1 MMTNDENE
9 IEAIDT
15 PADDT
20 LDGGEALGDG
30 DETAGAE
37 SETAT
42 QAASVVDREAESR
55 AANAAFDA
63 QDDDDL
69 ADLDEDDDEAE
80 VDPELVRLLEAVL
93 FASSEPVAE
102 RALARRLPEG
112 VNLKPLLKT
121 LTELYEGRGIAL
133 VRRGGSWAFRTAED
147 LGARLNLEV
156 EVSRRL
162 SRAAI
167 ETLAIIAYHQPVTR
181 GEIEEI
187 RGVSLSKGTLD
198 VLFEEGWIKPRGH
211 RDTPGRPMLWGTTDN
226 FLDHF
231 GLESVSQLPG
241 LKDLRAMGLL
251 DARPSIEAYGARGA
265 MQTKEEVQENMQFS
279 ESQIEHAARH
289 VEDGEPVVAGPE
301 AAPLIVAVPPEP
313 EEEMD
318 RSGTT
323 KATADKLDAAMAQ
336 VATAVK
342 SAVQALEK
350 DDEKDDDEDEEG
362 DKG

>member
-1 MMTNDENE
+1 MMDNENE
-9 IEAIDT
+9 PEAIDA
-15 PADDT
+15 PM
-20 LDGGEALGDG
+20 DG
-30 DETAGAE
+30 DEAADLESEAAGAAPAAPQ
-37 SETAT
+37 TAA
-42 QAASVVDREAESR
+42 QREAESR

-63 QDDDDL
+63 LEDDALDDL
-69 ADLDEDDDEAE
+69 DSDEDI
-80 VDPELVRLLEAVL
+80 DPELARLLEAVL
-93 FASSEPVAE
+93 FASSEPVGE
-102 RALARRLPEG
+102 RALERRLPEG
-112 VNLKPLLKT
+112 VNLKPLLKN
-121 LTELYEGRGIAL
+121 LAELYAGRGINL
-133 VRRGGSWAFRTAED
+133 VRRGGSWAFRTAPD
-147 LGARLNLEV
+147 LGQRLNLEIDV
-156 EVSRRL
+156 ARRL

-211 RDTPGRPMLWGTTDN
+211 RDAPGRPMLWGTTDN

-251 DARPSIEAYGARGA
+251 DARPAIEAYSVRGA
-265 MQTKEEVQENMQFS
+265 MQSKEEVQENMAFG
-279 ESQIEHAARH
+279 ESQIERAARH
-289 VEDGEPVVAGPE
+289 VEDGEPEVAE
-301 AAPLIVAVPPEP
+301 NHAAPLIMPKAKAEP

-336 VATAVK
+336 VASAVK

-350 DDEKDDDEDEEG
+350 DDKDDEDEQAS
-362 DKG
+362 